1 MRIGVPRECKPGE
14 RRVALTPA
22 AARDLAATGHELLVE
37 SGAGAGS
44 GFQDA
49 DYESAGARLVSTE
62 DAWGAELVLKVKEP
76 TAGEYGFFRD
86 GLVLF
91 TYLHLAADG
100 PLTDALVAAGVTA
113 IAYETVTGPNGGGLP
128 LLAPMSAIA
137 GRLAAQAGA
146 YFLEASHGGAG
157 VLLGPVGGVPPG
169 RVVVIGGG
177 TVGYHA
183 AAVSLGL
190 GARVTVFDTS
200 VARLNHLDEVMHGR
214 IELEVPSRDRLEATL
229 SNADLVVGAVL
240 VPGARA
246 PAVVDRELVEMMRP
260 GSVICDVAIDQ
271 GGCVETSRPT
281 THSDPVH
288 IEHDV
293 VHYAVTNMPGG
304 VPQTSTR
311 ALVNAT
317 LPYVRALAADGL
329 GALESDPGL
338 ADGLNVHEGR
348 ITHPA
353 VQAAHGEP
361 AGSAA

>member
-1 MRIGVPRECKPGE
+1 MKIGVPRETKLGE

-22 AARDLAATGHELLVE
+22 AARDLAAAGHSLLVE
-37 SGAGAGS
+37 EGAGVGS
-44 GFQDA
+44 GFHDA
-49 DYESAGARLVSTE
+49 DYSAAGASTVSAE
-62 DAWGAELVLKVKEP
+62 AAWADADLVLKVKEP
-76 TAGEYGFFRD
+76 TPEEYRHFRD
-86 GLVLF
+86 GMVLF
-91 TYLHLAADG
+91 TYLHLAADR
-100 PLTDALVAAGVTA
+100 PLTDALVESGVTA
-113 IAYETVTGPNGGGLP
+113 IAYETVTGPAGGLP

-190 GARVTVFDTS
+190 GARVTIFDTS
-200 VARLNHLDEVMHGR
+200 VARLNHLDEILHGR
-214 IELEVPSRDRLEATL
+214 IELEAPSRDRLETTL
-229 SNADLVVGAVL
+229 AEADLVVGAVL

-246 PAVVDRELVEMMRP
+246 PAVVDEDLVKRMKP

-281 THSDPVH
+281 THAEPVT
-288 IEHDV
+288 ITHDV

-304 VPQTSTR
+304 VPATSTR

-329 GALESDPGL
+329 GALDHDPGL
-338 ADGLNVHEGR
+338 AAGLNVHKGR
-348 ITHPA
+348 ITHAA
-353 VQAAHGEP
+353 VKQAHRTEL
-361 AGSAA
+361 AA

>member
-1 MRIGVPRECKPGE
+1 MRIGVPREVKTGE

-22 AARDLAATGHELLVE
+22 ATRELASAGHTLLVE
-37 SGAGAGS
+37 EGAGQGS
-44 GFQDA
+44 GFADA
-49 DYESAGARLVSTE
+49 DYREAGATIVGADS
-62 DAWGAELVLKVKEP
+62 AWGDAELVLKVKEP
-76 TAGEYGFFRD
+76 TRDEYRHFRD

-91 TYLHLAADG
+91 TYLHLAAAR
-100 PLTDALVAAGVTA
+100 PLTDALVESGVTG
-113 IAYETVTGPNGGGLP
+113 IAYETVTGPGGSLP

-169 RVVVIGGG
+169 HVVVIGGG
-177 TVGYHA
+177 IVGYHA

-190 GARVTVFDTS
+190 GARVTIFDTS
-200 VARLNHLDEVMHGR
+200 VARLNHLDEVLHGR

-229 SNADLVVGAVL
+229 SDADLVVGAVL
-240 VPGARA
+240 IPGARA
-246 PAVVDRELVEMMRP
+246 PAVVDRDLVRQMKP

-281 THSDPVH
+281 THREPVH

-304 VPQTSTR
+304 VPVTSTR
-311 ALVNAT
+311 ALGNAT

-329 GALESDPGL
+329 AALEGDADL
-338 ADGLNVHEGR
+338 AAGLNVHQGR
-348 ITHPA
+348 IVHPA
-353 VQAAHGEP
+353 VQAAHRAEL
-361 AGSAA
+361 AA

>member
-1 MRIGVPRECKPGE
+1 MKIGVPRECKPGE

-22 AARDLAATGHELLVE
+22 AARDLAAAGHELLVE
-37 SGAGAGS
+37 HEAGVGS
-44 GFQDA
+44 GFTDE
-49 DYESAGARLVSTE
+49 DYAEAGAQLVSTA

-76 TAGEYGFFRD
+76 TADEYGFFRE

-91 TYLHLAADG
+91 TYLHLAADR
-100 PLTDALVAAGVTA
+100 PLTDALVDSGVTG
-113 IAYETVTGPNGGGLP
+113 IAYETVTAATGGLP

-183 AAVSLGL
+183 AAVALGL
-190 GARVTVFDTS
+190 GARVTIFDTS

-214 IELEVPSRDRLEATL
+214 IELEAPSRDRLETTL
-229 SNADLVVGAVL
+229 AEADLVVGAVL

-246 PAVVDRELVEMMRP
+246 PAVVDRALVELMKP

-271 GGCVETSRPT
+271 GGCVETSKPT
-281 THSDPVH
+281 THADPVH
-288 IEHDV
+288 ITHGV

-329 GALESDPGL
+329 GALERDPGL
-338 ADGLNVHEGR
+338 AEGLNTHEGR
-348 ITHPA
+348 IAHPA
-353 VQAAHGEP
+353 VQAAH
-361 AGSAA
+361 AA

>member
-1 MRIGVPRECKPGE
+1 M
-14 RRVALTPA
+14 
-22 AARDLAATGHELLVE
+22 
-37 SGAGAGS
+37 
-44 GFQDA
+44 
-49 DYESAGARLVSTE
+49 
-62 DAWGAELVLKVKEP
+62 
-76 TAGEYGFFRD
+76 
-86 GLVLF
+86 LF

-113 IAYETVTGPNGGGLP
+113 IAYETVAGPNGGGLP

-281 THSDPVH
+281 STPTPS
-288 IEHDV
+288 
-293 VHYAVTNMPGG
+293 
-304 VPQTSTR
+304 TSSTVSSTTR
-311 ALVNAT
+311 
-317 LPYVRALAADGL
+317 
-329 GALESDPGL
+329 
-338 ADGLNVHEGR
+338 
-348 ITHPA
+348 
-353 VQAAHGEP
+353 
-361 AGSAA
+361 

>member
-1 MRIGVPRECKPGE
+1 MKIGVPRETKLGE

-22 AARDLAATGHELLVE
+22 AARDLVTAGHGLLVE
-37 SGAGAGS
+37 AGAGLGS
-44 GFQDA
+44 GFSDD
-49 DYESAGARLVSTE
+49 DYATAGATLVGT
-62 DAWGAELVLKVKEP
+62 DAAWGEAELVLKVKEP
-76 TAGEYGFFRD
+76 TPDEYRHFRED
-86 GLVLF
+86 MVLF
-91 TYLHLAADG
+91 TYLHLAADR
-100 PLTDALVAAGVTA
+100 PLTDALLESGVTG
-113 IAYETVTGPNGGGLP
+113 IAYETVIGPTGGLP

-169 RVVVIGGG
+169 RVVVVGGG
-177 TVGYHA
+177 VVGYHA

-229 SNADLVVGAVL
+229 AKADLVVGAVL

-246 PAVVDRELVEMMRP
+246 PAVVDRELVQLMKP

-271 GGCVETSRPT
+271 GGCVETSKPT
-281 THSDPVH
+281 THADPVH

-304 VPQTSTR
+304 VPATSTR

-329 GALESDPGL
+329 GALERDPGL
-338 ADGLNVHEGR
+338 AAGLNTRDGQ
-348 ITHPA
+348 IAHPA
-353 VQAAHGEP
+353 VAAAHE
-361 AGSAA
+361 AELAS

>member
-1 MRIGVPRECKPGE
+1 
-14 RRVALTPA
+14 
-22 AARDLAATGHELLVE
+22 
-37 SGAGAGS
+37 
-44 GFQDA
+44 
-49 DYESAGARLVSTE
+49 
-62 DAWGAELVLKVKEP
+62 
-76 TAGEYGFFRD
+76 
-86 GLVLF
+86 
-91 TYLHLAADG
+91 
-100 PLTDALVAAGVTA
+100 
-113 IAYETVTGPNGGGLP
+113 
-128 LLAPMSAIA
+128 MSAIA

-329 GALESDPGL
+329 GALEHDPGL

-353 VQAAHGEP
+353 VQAAHGSRRDRRHEP
-361 AGSAA
+361 VREPPRPRRPHGRDSGPRRGRRLALRRLRVDAAHPALRGGDPAAVPQGQRLRDHPPVQRPGGRVGGRRARRSAPTTCSRPPTAATATRWPTASSSAGSPPS

>member
-1 MRIGVPRECKPGE
+1 MKIGVPREVKTGE

-22 AARDLAATGHELLVE
+22 AARDLSSAGHRLLVE
-37 SGAGAGS
+37 EGAGLGS
-44 GFQDA
+44 GFADA
-49 DYESAGARLVSTE
+49 EYAAAGATLV
-62 DAWGAELVLKVKEP
+62 DAGHAWADAELVLKVKEP
-76 TAGEYGFFRD
+76 TPEEYGHFRA

-91 TYLHLAADG
+91 TYLHLAADR
-100 PLTDALVAAGVTA
+100 PLTDALLASGVSG
-113 IAYETVTGPNGGGLP
+113 IAYETVVGPEGGLP

-229 SNADLVVGAVL
+229 AEADLVVGAVL

-246 PAVVDRELVEMMRP
+246 PAVVDRDLVRRMKP

-271 GGCVETSRPT
+271 GGCVESSKPT
-281 THSDPVH
+281 THADPVH

-304 VPQTSTR
+304 VPATSTR

-317 LPYVRALAADGL
+317 LPYVRALAAGGL
-329 GALESDPGL
+329 GALDRDPGL
-338 ADGLNVHEGR
+338 AAGLNVHEGR
-348 ITHPA
+348 ITHEA
-353 VQAAHGEP
+353 VQAAHRAEL
-361 AGSAA
+361 AA

>member
-1 MRIGVPRECKPGE
+1 MRIGVPRETKLGE

-22 AARDLAATGHELLVE
+22 AARDLAAAGHRVLVE
-37 SGAGAGS
+37 ERAGLGS
-44 GFQDA
+44 GFA
-49 DYESAGARLVSTE
+49 DEDYLAAGATLVTAE
-62 DAWGAELVLKVKEP
+62 DAWGDAKLVLKVKEP
-76 TAGEYGFFRD
+76 TPEEYGHFRD
-86 GLVLF
+86 GMVLF
-91 TYLHLAADG
+91 TYLHLAADR
-100 PLTDALVAAGVTA
+100 PLTDALVTTGVSA
-113 IAYETVTGPNGGGLP
+113 IAYETVTAPAGGLP

-183 AAVSLGL
+183 TAVSLGL

-200 VARLNHLDEVMHGR
+200 VARLNHLDEVLHGR

-229 SNADLVVGAVL
+229 AEADLVVGAVL

-246 PAVVDRELVEMMRP
+246 PAVVDRELVQRMQP

-281 THSDPVH
+281 THADPVH
-288 IEHDV
+288 LEHGV

-304 VPQTSTR
+304 VPATATR

-329 GALESDPGL
+329 GALERDPGL
-338 ADGLNVHEGR
+338 AAGLNVHEGR
-348 ITHPA
+348 ITHAA
-353 VQAAHGEP
+353 VEEAHGAEL
-361 AGSAA
+361 AA